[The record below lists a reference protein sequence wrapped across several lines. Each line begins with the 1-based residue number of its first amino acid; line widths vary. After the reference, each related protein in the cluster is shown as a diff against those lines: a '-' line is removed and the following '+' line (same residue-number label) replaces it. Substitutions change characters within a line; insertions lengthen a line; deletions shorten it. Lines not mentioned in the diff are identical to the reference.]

1 MSFQKRFFPQILMWI
16 SAKNKDFLDLF
27 IYKYINAYTR
37 HVDKY
42 FIKCVHIFFILLL
55 LFLCVIIASPTS
67 ETPTMKVL
75 AHQDFLEVR
84 LASMIADYDRDT
96 LSNLYQPMIG
106 FEALS
111 LYMTLWSEANNE
123 RVSPLCTHEQVFL
136 RMRMPASAFVDAR
149 KYLEATGLLRT
160 FVSEGND
167 YKIYHYELYA
177 PKSPSGFFDD
187 ALLYGMLI
195 RSIGENNAKRLKS
208 VYLLDTKQDY
218 GTEITAKFSEVFHPE
233 FNDEAFIEAAEP
245 SKQVKGRNRAK
256 IKGEFNYETFFE
268 VLKGISQLKES
279 AFRKEEMKEV
289 ERLATLNGVNEDDA
303 AHLVNQVYDL
313 EQSKGQRLD
322 FNKLAILMQEK
333 TNYKYRYK
341 GKDIDEGPNLNSG
354 TSDLAKKINLME
366 TKSPKDYLA
375 YLQDGTKPAMADIR
389 LINDLSKTYHL
400 PNPVINAVVDYV
412 LTKAD
417 NVLSRAYAEKVAASL
432 VRENARTA
440 VDAMNY
446 LRKVDKKT
454 RGKKVEK
461 KIVLPVSENKVKET
475 KPKEKEE
482 DWELDWDRIMDEL
495 NGGDDGGKA

>member
-1 MSFQKRFFPQILMWI
+1 
-16 SAKNKDFLDLF
+16 
-27 IYKYINAYTR
+27 
-37 HVDKY
+37 
-42 FIKCVHIFFILLL
+42 
-55 LFLCVIIASPTS
+55 
-67 ETPTMKVL
+67 MKVL

-123 RVSPLCTHEQVFL
+123 KVSPLCTHEQVFL

-149 KYLEATGLLRT
+149 KYLEATGLLKT

-167 YKIYHYELYA
+167 FKIYHYELYA

-187 ALLYGMLI
+187 TLLYGMLI
-195 RSIGENNAKRLKS
+195 RSIGENNANRLKKIY
-208 VYLLDTKQDY
+208 VLDTHQDY
-218 GTEITAKFSEVFHPE
+218 GKEITASFAEVFHPE
-233 FNDEAFIEAAEP
+233 LNDSSFVEAAE
-245 SKQVKGRNRAK
+245 SKGGVKGRNRGK
-256 IKGEFNYETFFE
+256 IKGAFSYEQFFTS
-268 VLKGISQLKES
+268 LKEISQLKES
-279 AFRKEEMKEV
+279 AFRKEEMKEI
-289 ERLATLNGVNEDDA
+289 ERLSTLNGVDENEA
-303 AHLVNQVYDL
+303 ANLVNQVYDL
-313 EQSKGQRLD
+313 EKPKGQRLD
-322 FNKLAILMQEK
+322 FEKLASLMQEK

-341 GKDIDEGPNLNSG
+341 GKDNDVAPNLNAG
-354 TSDLAKKINLME
+354 TSDLARKINLME
-366 TKSPKDYLA
+366 TKAPKDYLA
-375 YLQDGTKPAMADIR
+375 YLQDGTRPAAADIR
-389 LINDLSKTYHL
+389 LINDLSKNYHL

-412 LTKAD
+412 LAKAD

-454 RGKKVEK
+454 RGKKQIK
-461 KIVLPVSENKVKET
+461 KIVLPVEENIEPVK
-475 KPKEKEE
+475 KKEKDSS
-482 DWELDWDRIMDEL
+482 DWESDWDRMMDEL

>member
-1 MSFQKRFFPQILMWI
+1 
-16 SAKNKDFLDLF
+16 
-27 IYKYINAYTR
+27 
-37 HVDKY
+37 
-42 FIKCVHIFFILLL
+42 
-55 LFLCVIIASPTS
+55 
-67 ETPTMKVL
+67 MKVL

-123 RVSPLCTHEQVFL
+123 KVSPLCTHEQVFL

-149 KYLEATGLLRT
+149 KYLEATGLLKT

-167 YKIYHYELYA
+167 FKIYHYELYA

-187 ALLYGMLI
+187 TLLYGMLI
-195 RSIGENNAKRLKS
+195 RSIGENNANRLKKIY
-208 VYLLDTKQDY
+208 VLDTHQDY
-218 GTEITAKFSEVFHPE
+218 GKEITASFAEVFHPE
-233 FNDEAFIEAAEP
+233 LNDSSFVEAAE
-245 SKQVKGRNRAK
+245 SKGGVKGRNRGK
-256 IKGEFNYETFFE
+256 IKGAFSYEQFFTS
-268 VLKGISQLKES
+268 LKEISQLKES
-279 AFRKEEMKEV
+279 AFRKEEMKEI
-289 ERLATLNGVNEDDA
+289 ERLSTLNGVDENEA
-303 AHLVNQVYDL
+303 ANLVNQVYDL
-313 EQSKGQRLD
+313 EKPKGQRLD
-322 FNKLAILMQEK
+322 FEKLASLMQEK

-341 GKDIDEGPNLNSG
+341 GKDNDVTPNLNAG
-354 TSDLAKKINLME
+354 TSDLARKINLME
-366 TKSPKDYLA
+366 TKAPKDYLA
-375 YLQDGTKPAMADIR
+375 YLQDGTRPAAADIR
-389 LINDLSKTYHL
+389 LINDLSKNYHL

-412 LTKAD
+412 LAKAD

-454 RGKKVEK
+454 RGKKQIK
-461 KIVLPVSENKVKET
+461 KIVLPVEENIEPVK
-475 KPKEKEE
+475 KKEKDSS
-482 DWELDWDRIMDEL
+482 DWESDWDRMMDEL

>member
-1 MSFQKRFFPQILMWI
+1 
-16 SAKNKDFLDLF
+16 
-27 IYKYINAYTR
+27 
-37 HVDKY
+37 
-42 FIKCVHIFFILLL
+42 
-55 LFLCVIIASPTS
+55 
-67 ETPTMKVL
+67 MKVL

-123 RVSPLCTHEQVFL
+123 KVSPLCTHEQVFL

-149 KYLEATGLLRT
+149 KYLEATGLLKT

-167 YKIYHYELYA
+167 FKIYHYELYA

-187 ALLYGMLI
+187 TLLYGMLI
-195 RSIGENNAKRLKS
+195 RSIGESNANRLKKIY
-208 VYLLDTKQDY
+208 VLDTHQDY
-218 GTEITAKFSEVFHPE
+218 GKEITASFAEVFHPE
-233 FNDEAFIEAAEP
+233 LNDSSFVEAAEN
-245 SKQVKGRNRAK
+245 KGGVKGRNRGK
-256 IKGEFNYETFFE
+256 IKGAFSYEQFFNS
-268 VLKGISQLKES
+268 LKEISQSKES
-279 AFRKEEMKEV
+279 AFRKEEMKEI
-289 ERLATLNGVNEDDA
+289 ERLSTLNGVDEIEA
-303 AHLVNQVYDL
+303 ANLVNQVYNL
-313 EQSKGQRLD
+313 EKPKGQRLD
-322 FNKLAILMQEK
+322 FEKLASLMQEK

-341 GKDIDEGPNLNSG
+341 GKSNNDAPNLNTG
-354 TSDLAKKINLME
+354 TSDLARKINLME
-366 TKSPKDYLA
+366 TKAPKDYLA
-375 YLQDGTKPAMADIR
+375 YLQDGTKPATADLR
-389 LINDLSKTYHL
+389 LIDDLSKNYHL

-412 LTKAD
+412 LAKAD

-454 RGKKVEK
+454 RGKKQIK
-461 KIVLPVSENKVKET
+461 KIVLPVEVETNEKPVK
-475 KPKEKEE
+475 KKEKES
-482 DWELDWDRIMDEL
+482 DWESDWDRMMDEL

>member
-1 MSFQKRFFPQILMWI
+1 
-16 SAKNKDFLDLF
+16 
-27 IYKYINAYTR
+27 
-37 HVDKY
+37 
-42 FIKCVHIFFILLL
+42 
-55 LFLCVIIASPTS
+55 
-67 ETPTMKVL
+67 MKVL

-123 RVSPLCTHEQVFL
+123 KVSPLCTHEQMFL

-149 KYLEATGLLRT
+149 RYLEATGLLKT

-167 YKIYHYELYA
+167 FKIYHYELYA
-177 PKSPSGFFDD
+177 PKSPRGFFDD

-195 RSIGENNAKRLKS
+195 RSIGENNATRLKS
-208 VYLLDTKQDY
+208 IYLVDVKQNY
-218 GTEITAKFSEVFHPE
+218 GKEITAKFSEVFHPE
-233 FNDEAFIEAAEP
+233 FNDEAFLEAADNEN
-245 SKQVKGRNRAK
+245 KVKGRNSGK
-256 IKGEFNYETFFE
+256 IKGEFSYELFFSSLQE
-268 VLKGISQLKES
+268 ISQLKDS
-279 AFRKEEMKEV
+279 AFRKEEMKEI
-289 ERLATLNGVNEDDA
+289 ERLATLNGVDEKEA
-303 AHLVNQVYDL
+303 ANLVNQVYDL
-313 EQSKGQRLD
+313 DKPKGQRLD
-322 FNKLAILMQEK
+322 FDKLAKLMQEK

-341 GKDIDEGPNLNSG
+341 GKDVETVPNLNNG

-375 YLQDGTKPAMADIR
+375 YLQDGTKPAAADIR
-389 LINDLSKTYHL
+389 LINDLSKNYHL

-446 LRKVDKKT
+446 LRKIDKKV
-454 RGKKVEK
+454 RGRKPIKKV
-461 KIVLPVSENKVKET
+461 VPVSSKK
-475 KPKEKEE
+475 KDGSDGDPKGDS
-482 DWELDWDRIMDEL
+482 DWELDWDRIIDEL

>member
-1 MSFQKRFFPQILMWI
+1 
-16 SAKNKDFLDLF
+16 
-27 IYKYINAYTR
+27 
-37 HVDKY
+37 
-42 FIKCVHIFFILLL
+42 
-55 LFLCVIIASPTS
+55 
-67 ETPTMKVL
+67 MKVL

-84 LASMIADYDRDT
+84 LASLIADYDRDT

-123 RVSPLCTHEQVFL
+123 KVSPLCTHEQVFL

-149 KYLEATGLLRT
+149 KYLEATGLLKT

-167 YKIYHYELYA
+167 FKIYHYELYA

-187 ALLYGMLI
+187 TLLYGMLI
-195 RSIGENNAKRLKS
+195 RSIGESNANRLKKIY
-208 VYLLDTKQDY
+208 VLDTHQDY
-218 GTEITAKFSEVFHPE
+218 GKEITASFAEVFHPE
-233 FNDEAFIEAAEP
+233 LNDSSFVEAAE
-245 SKQVKGRNRAK
+245 SKGGVKGRNRGK
-256 IKGEFNYETFFE
+256 IKGAFSYEQFFNS
-268 VLKGISQLKES
+268 LKEISQLKES
-279 AFRKEEMKEV
+279 AFRKEEMKEI
-289 ERLATLNGVNEDDA
+289 ERLSTPNGVDENEA
-303 AHLVNQVYDL
+303 ANLVNQVYDL
-313 EQSKGQRLD
+313 EKPKGQRLD
-322 FNKLAILMQEK
+322 FDKLASLMQEK

-341 GKDIDEGPNLNSG
+341 GKDTEVAPNLNTG
-354 TSDLAKKINLME
+354 NSDLARKINLME

-375 YLQDGTKPAMADIR
+375 YLQDGTRPAAADIR
-389 LINDLSKTYHL
+389 LINDLSKNYHL

-412 LTKAD
+412 LAKAD

-454 RGKKVEK
+454 RGKKQIK
-461 KIVLPVSENKVKET
+461 KIVLPVEENIEPVNK
-475 KPKEKEE
+475 KEKES
-482 DWELDWDRIMDEL
+482 DWESDWDRMMDEL

>member
-1 MSFQKRFFPQILMWI
+1 
-16 SAKNKDFLDLF
+16 
-27 IYKYINAYTR
+27 
-37 HVDKY
+37 
-42 FIKCVHIFFILLL
+42 
-55 LFLCVIIASPTS
+55 
-67 ETPTMKVL
+67 MKVL

-123 RVSPLCTHEQVFL
+123 KVSPLCTHEQVFL

-149 KYLEATGLLRT
+149 KYLEATGLLKT

-167 YKIYHYELYA
+167 FKIYHYELYA

-187 ALLYGMLI
+187 TLLYGMLI
-195 RSIGENNAKRLKS
+195 RSIGESNANRLKKIY
-208 VYLLDTKQDY
+208 VLDTNQDY
-218 GTEITAKFSEVFHPE
+218 GKEITASFAEVFHPE
-233 FNDEAFIEAAEP
+233 LNDSSFLEAAE
-245 SKQVKGRNRAK
+245 SKGGVKGRNRGK
-256 IKGEFNYETFFE
+256 IKGAFSYEQFFNS
-268 VLKGISQLKES
+268 LKEISQLKES
-279 AFRKEEMKEV
+279 AFRKEEMKEI
-289 ERLATLNGVNEDDA
+289 ERLSTLNGVDEIEA
-303 AHLVNQVYDL
+303 ANLVNQVYDL
-313 EQSKGQRLD
+313 EKPKGQRLD
-322 FNKLAILMQEK
+322 FETLASLMQEK

-341 GKDIDEGPNLNSG
+341 GKANADGPNLNNG
-354 TSDLAKKINLME
+354 TSDLARKINLME

-375 YLQDGTKPAMADIR
+375 YLQDGTKPADADIR
-389 LINDLSKTYHL
+389 LINDLSKNYHL

-412 LTKAD
+412 LAKAD

-446 LRKVDKKT
+446 LRKVDKKA
-454 RGKKVEK
+454 RGKKQIK
-461 KIVLPVSENKVKET
+461 KIVLPVEENIEPVK
-475 KPKEKEE
+475 KKEKDSS
-482 DWELDWDRIMDEL
+482 DWESDWDRMMDEL